1 MKQRP
6 NTKQARSLVLGALIA
21 AAFAPAVQA
30 QSYTNF
36 FVFGDSLS
44 DTGAFGGQVLN
55 LNGQVLPS
63 TARWTIDDADLYVNL
78 IARKYG
84 ITLTPTN
91 AANSKT
97 GPGNNYAQGSARA
110 HETLDNVTGI
120 ALEVRDLDTQ
130 VADYFKTTGGRA
142 DPNALYSVLIG
153 GNDLPIALAA
163 ASSSGSAAGQASI
176 IGAATSTLGSINALK
191 NAGAKNIIVG
201 NLPNFGSTP
210 AIMISAIDAVINDP
224 KAGVRVS
231 LASSLGALTSNQQIL
246 GLIGSIPGSVA
257 GQVGGAISSTVSTQV
272 AGGVAQS
279 LTSTLGATNAAAFQK
294 AFAANWAP
302 ALQAALTSNL
312 NTALPSGSNLQLAV
326 GGVVNA
332 TVTSLV
338 SDATGQ
344 QFTGKAVIDARNALN
359 GSNATTFDAG
369 LKAAQVSIVN
379 SVNSTLTGLQTN
391 VATTLQTQIA
401 GGLSAANVG
410 NATTSAITSTV
421 STALST
427 TLTQLVAS
435 GAITPASAQALSAG
449 IQAQLPAI
457 ISQVAAGLPAALQS
471 QVLPQVTAALNAQ
484 LTSAFTAVSG
494 ATATLPAQLAVGLSP
509 TSVKTPSTGAENSVY
524 VQVRDGANGLGGLFN
539 DTLNRGIIAAG
550 GGIIAMDLNRL
561 FNEVLAKPSSFG
573 LTSTSGMAC
582 GVPQVSALI
591 CKTSDA
597 SFAAGGLN
605 YLFADDRHPTPKM
618 EVILSQYMLSVL
630 NAPMFASQLVNSQP
644 VAVGASQQA
653 LDERVIK
660 ARSAGTIDAFGV
672 VGGTTNKLDGTS
684 ENLQSKGKNTTV
696 TVGGDA
702 QLTDN
707 VRAGVA
713 FTYVDH
719 RTSFDNDVGSFDST
733 DHLFSLFTRYDH
745 GPLSLGGDVSF
756 GNTRLDS
763 IRRNITLGDSHR
775 TEQGD
780 TTGRQTAIRFTVGY
794 ALSMGMLTVTP
805 NASLAFR
812 EGKVDGYAEANA
824 GDVDPATGK
833 ATVRSTTMRYESQ
846 NIRSTL
852 FGLGA
857 KVDAD
862 FGKFK
867 PFAGVT
873 FYNESKDKNRVVGA
887 GVVSLGS
894 IFQTDVYTP
903 DRNYALLNLGARV
916 EITKGL
922 SGYLSYNY
930 TAGLSDERRESV
942 ALGLQAQ
949 F

>member
-6 NTKQARSLVLGALIA
+6 NTKPARSLAIAALVA

-30 QSYTNF
+30 QSYSNF
-36 FVFGDSLS
+36 IVFGDSLS

-55 LNGQVLPS
+55 GQTLPS
-63 TARWTIDDADLYVNL
+63 TARWTIDDADLYVN
-78 IARKYG
+78 IIGRNYG
-84 ITLTPTN
+84 ITITPTN

-110 HETLDNVTGI
+110 QETPDNVSGI
-120 ALEVRDLDTQ
+120 SLEVRDLNTQ

-142 DPNALYSVLIG
+142 DPHALYSVLIG
-153 GNDLPIALAA
+153 GNDLPVALTAA
-163 ASSSGSAAGQASI
+163 TVNGSAAGQASI
-176 IGAATSTLGSINALK
+176 IAAATSTLGSINALK

-201 NLPNFGSTP
+201 NLPNFGATP
-210 AIMISAIDAVINDP
+210 AIMLSAIDAVINDP
-224 KAGVRVS
+224 KAGVRANLAGS
-231 LASSLGALTSNQQIL
+231 LSSLTSNQQIL

-279 LTSTLGATNAAAFQK
+279 LAGTLGATNAAAFQK

-302 ALQAALTSNL
+302 DLQTALTSNL
-312 NTALPSGSNLQLAV
+312 NKALPTGTSLQTAV
-326 GGVVNA
+326 GGVVTA
-332 TVTSLV
+332 TVTALN
-338 SDATGQ
+338 SDAAGQ
-344 QFTGKAVIDARNALN
+344 QFTGKAVIDARAALN
-359 GSNATTFDAG
+359 GSNATTVDAG

-379 SVNSTLTGLQTN
+379 SVNTTLTGLQTN

-401 GGLSAANVG
+401 TGLSASNVG
-410 NATTSAITSTV
+410 GATTSAISSTV
-421 STALST
+421 TAALSK
-427 TLTQLVAS
+427 TLGQLVAS
-435 GAITPASAQALSAG
+435 GAITTTTAQALSTA
-449 IQAQLPAI
+449 IQAQLPTI
-457 ISQVAAGLPAALQS
+457 INQVAAGLPAALQT
-471 QVLPQVTAALNAQ
+471 QVLPQVTAGLNAQ
-484 LTSAFTAVSG
+484 LTAAFTAVSG
-494 ATATLPAQLAVGLSP
+494 ATATLPAQLAVALSP
-509 TSVKTPSTGAENSVY
+509 TTVKTPSTGAENSVY
-524 VQVRDGANGLGGLFN
+524 VQVRDGANGLAGLFN
-539 DTLNRGIIAAG
+539 DTLNRGINGAG

-561 FNEVLAKPSSFG
+561 FNEVLAKPGSFG
-573 LTSTSGMAC
+573 LTSTTGMAC
-582 GVPQVSALI
+582 GIPFVTALT
-591 CKTSDA
+591 CKTSDP
-597 SFAAGGLN
+597 SFAQGGLN

-618 EVILSQYMLSVL
+618 EIILSQYMLSVL

-644 VAVGASQQA
+644 VAMGASQQA
-653 LDERVIK
+653 LDERVVK
-660 ARSAGTIDAFGV
+660 ARSVGTIDAFGL
-672 VGGTTNKLDGTS
+672 VGETTNKLDGTS
-684 ENLQSKGKNTTV
+684 ENLQNKGKNTTV
-696 TVGGDA
+696 TIGGDA

-733 DHLFSLFTRYDH
+733 DNLFSLFTRYDH
-745 GPLSLGGDVSF
+745 GPLALGGDLSF
-756 GNTRLDS
+756 GTTRLDS
-763 IRRNITLGDSHR
+763 IRRNITLGESHR
-775 TEQGD
+775 TEQGE
-780 TTGRQTAIRFTVGY
+780 TTGRQSGIRFTAAY
-794 ALSMGMLTVTP
+794 ALSMGQFTVTP

-812 EGKVDGYAEANA
+812 EGKIDGYAEANA
-824 GDVDPATGK
+824 GDVDPSTGK
-833 ATVRSTTMRYESQ
+833 ATVRSTTMRYETQ

-873 FYNESKDKNRVVGA
+873 FYNESKDKDRIVGA

-894 IFQTDVYTP
+894 TFQTDVYTP
-903 DRNYALLNLGARV
+903 DRNYAVLNLGARV

-930 TAGLSDERRESV
+930 TAGLSDERRDTV